1 MVEEDLKRK
10 KIKLLIIAK
19 DSSEKTK
26 IKFIKIADQFN
37 IPYIIS
43 GEIESISKAIGKNN
57 KALIGVR
64 DKNFASEIEKKYN
77 GGDIIG

>member
-19 DSSEKTK
+19 DSSEKTQN
-26 IKFIKIADQFN
+26 KFIKIADNYNVPF
-37 IPYIIS
+37 IIY
-43 GEIESISKAIGKNN
+43 EDIETLSKAIGKNN
-57 KALIGVR
+57 KALVGIR
-64 DKNFASEIEKKYN
+64 DINFAKEIERKYN